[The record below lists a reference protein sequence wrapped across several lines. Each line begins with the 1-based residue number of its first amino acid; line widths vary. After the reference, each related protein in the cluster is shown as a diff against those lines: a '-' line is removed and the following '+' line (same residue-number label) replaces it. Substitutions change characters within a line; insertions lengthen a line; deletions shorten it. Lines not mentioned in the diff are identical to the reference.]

1 LRLKQLNG
9 GQEVEMEKA
18 KLQKYEQKLLKM
30 REELL
35 GELGYLEDT
44 VLNHTS
50 KDASGDLSAYS
61 FHMADQGTDAMDRET
76 AFLLASQEGRMLLA
90 INDALRRIQKRTYG
104 KCEQCGQPINPK
116 RLDAIPHALLCIQ
129 CQSDEEK
136 NQQQ

>member
-1 LRLKQLNG
+1 
-9 GQEVEMEKA
+9 MEKA
-18 KLQKYEQKLLKM
+18 KMRKYEQKLLKM

-90 INDALRRIQKRTYG
+90 INDALRRIQKKTYG
-104 KCEQCGQPINPK
+104 KCAQCGQAINLK

-136 NQQQ
+136 NQQH

>member
-1 LRLKQLNG
+1 
-9 GQEVEMEKA
+9 MEKA

-90 INDALRRIQKRTYG
+90 INDALRKIQKRTYG

>member
-1 LRLKQLNG
+1 MRLKQLNG

-90 INDALRRIQKRTYG
+90 INDALRKIQKRTYG

>member
-1 LRLKQLNG
+1 
-9 GQEVEMEKA
+9 MEKA

-44 VLNHTS
+44 VLNHTA

-136 NQQQ
+136 NQQ

>member
-1 LRLKQLNG
+1 MRLKQLNG